1 MYDPEYQLPCGRN
14 YAEHKRL
21 IRQMGKGVVL
31 PNPIARAMV
40 EIAVTV
46 AVSSLRLSKVD
57 VLAFCGRKPLET
69 WSVPFPAECAN
80 GRATA

>member
-46 AVSSLRLSKVD
+46 AVSSLWIAICVSGWRWLLMV
-57 VLAFCGRKPLET
+57 
-69 WSVPFPAECAN
+69 
-80 GRATA
+80 

>member
-14 YAEHKRL
+14 YAEHQRM
-21 IRQMGKGVVL
+21 IRQMGKGVVP

-46 AVSSLRLSKVD
+46 AVSSLW
-57 VLAFCGRKPLET
+57 LAICVIGWRWLLM
-69 WSVPFPAECAN
+69 V
-80 GRATA
+80 

>member
-46 AVSSLRLSKVD
+46 AVSSLWIAICV
-57 VLAFCGRKPLET
+57 CGWRWLLM
-69 WSVPFPAECAN
+69 V
-80 GRATA
+80 